1 MSNPLHQPTSD
12 SATHTQTQR
21 KRWVIKLGT
30 RVLSDNSDCLSRPRI
45 VDLMRQIAQLRREG
59 YEITLVSSGAVLAG
73 WEHLGYPTR
82 QNTLGEKQF
91 LAAVGQSQLMSLYTQ
106 LGAIYD
112 LKVAQT
118 LLVRSDFSD
127 RRRYLNA
134 RNTFEACFANG
145 VIPVVNENDVV
156 AIEEIKLGDND
167 NLGAQVASLV
177 QADRLILCSD
187 IDGLYSAPPQSDPQ
201 ARFIAEVPTI
211 DAEIHALAGDALS
224 KAGTGGMRT
233 KIQAAE
239 IATRA
244 GGEMWIVNGAQPDIL
259 LELMAQERNHAPSQ
273 TVRGTCFLPQQER
286 VQARKRWI
294 LSDTCKNSRLIIDK
308 GAVDALLNQGKSL
321 LPAGIIHIEG
331 HFEKGRT
338 IRVFDEANHELARG
352 LVQYNSEELL
362 SIAGK
367 HSKEI
372 SAILGYTEGAEVM
385 HRNDMVLLDKS
396 VSTKEPES

>member
-1 MSNPLHQPTSD
+1 MNEG
-12 SATHTQTQR
+12 

-45 VDLMRQIAQLRREG
+45 VDLMRQIAKMRNQG

-73 WEHLGYPTR
+73 WEHLGYPPR

-91 LAAVGQSQLMSLYTQ
+91 LAAVGQSQLMSMYTQ

-187 IDGLYSAPPQSDPQ
+187 IDGLYTAPPQKNPE
-201 ARFIAEVPTI
+201 AIFIEKVATI
-211 DAEIHALAGDALS
+211 DASIYALAGDALS

-239 IATRA
+239 ISTRS
-244 GGEMWIVNGAQPDIL
+244 GVEMWIVNGAHPDIL
-259 LELMAQERNHAPSQ
+259 LELMRQDLEKLPTNS
-273 TVRGTCFLPQQER
+273 VRGTCFLPQQEHLL
-286 VQARKRWI
+286 ARKRWI
-294 LSDTCKNSRLIIDK
+294 LSDTCQTSRLVIDS
-308 GAVDALLNQGKSL
+308 GAVDALLRQGKSL
-321 LPAGIIHIEG
+321 LPAGVVKVEG
-331 HFEKGRT
+331 SFEKGQT

-352 LVQYNSEELL
+352 LIRYNSEEMVNI
-362 SIAGK
+362 SGH

-372 SAILGYTEGAEVM
+372 THILGYTEGAEVM